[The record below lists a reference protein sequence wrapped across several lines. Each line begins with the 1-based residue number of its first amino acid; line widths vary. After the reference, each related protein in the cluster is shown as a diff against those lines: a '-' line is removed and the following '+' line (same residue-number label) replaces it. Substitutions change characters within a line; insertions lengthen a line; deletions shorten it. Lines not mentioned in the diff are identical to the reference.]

1 MSHSSSVADPPA
13 GAVRARVEVIVVAT
27 AGLLV
32 SLSQSLLVPILPIL
46 PGRLHE
52 SAANVEWLLTSTLLV
67 GAVAVP
73 LFGRLGD
80 MFGKRR
86 LLLVAVASLTVGSL
100 LDAVT
105 SNFALL
111 IVGRALQGVSLA
123 GIPLGIS
130 LLSSLLPRER
140 IPAAIA
146 LISAML
152 GVGGSLGLPLAGVI
166 GEHADFH
173 VLFWITAG
181 AGAAV
186 FAGLVTIV
194 PEAPNRTGGRVD
206 ITGTVVLSA
215 ALVALLLPLAEGS
228 NWGWTSPRTLVLL
241 AAAVVLVIVF
251 VLFELRT
258 RSPLV
263 DVRATARRPIVLT
276 NLASVLFGFA
286 LFASLIGT
294 ASYVEAPAA
303 TGYGFDSSIVVGGLC
318 LLPSGLVM
326 LVMSPIAA
334 RLIIRYGAKQML
346 ALGAV
351 IMAVGWGMRIGLT
364 SDLWMIVAGST
375 IIGLGTGVGYA
386 AMPTLINHNT
396 PRSELAAANGL
407 NSLARSLGTSLA
419 SALGGSI
426 LVASTVVVGGI
437 EFPSLG
443 AYRGLFV
450 ACAVSAVLAAVAALT
465 IPHND
470 HDAEPESARQEP
482 NAAATIS

>member
-1 MSHSSSVADPPA
+1 MAEVSSP
-13 GAVRARVEVIVVAT
+13 ARVRLEVFVVAT
-27 AGLLV
+27 GALLV
-32 SLSQSLLVPILPIL
+32 SLSQSLLVPVLPIL
-46 PGRLHE
+46 PEKLHQ
-52 SAANVEWLLTSTLLV
+52 SAANIEWLLTSTLLV

-86 LLLVAVASLTVGSL
+86 MLTVAVAALTAGSL

-111 IVGRALQGVSLA
+111 IVGRAMQGVSLA

-130 LLSSLLPRER
+130 LLSALLPREKV
-140 IPAAIA
+140 PSAIA

-152 GVGGSLGLPLAGVI
+152 GVGGALGLPLAGVI

-173 VLFWITAG
+173 MLFWITAG

-186 FAGLVTIV
+186 LAGIVSIV
-194 PEAPNRTGGRVD
+194 PEAPSRSGGRID
-206 ITGTVVLSA
+206 VVGSVLLSA
-215 ALVALLLPLAEGS
+215 VLVCLLLPLAQTS
-228 NWGWTSPRTLVLL
+228 SWGWVSARTLGLL
-241 AAAVVLVIVF
+241 AAAVVLLVVF
-251 VLFELRT
+251 VRFELRS

-263 DVRATARRPIVLT
+263 DVRATARKPIVLT
-276 NLASVLFGFA
+276 NVASVLFGFA

-303 TGYGFDSSIVVGGLC
+303 TGYGFDSSIVVGGLT
-318 LLPSGLVM
+318 LLPSGLAM
-326 LVMSPIAA
+326 LFVAPISA
-334 RLIIRYGAKQML
+334 RLISRYGGKEML
-346 ALGAV
+346 ALGAL
-351 IMAVGWGMRIGLT
+351 ILSAGWVVRIGLT

-375 IIGLGTGVGYA
+375 VIGIGTSVGYA

-396 PRSELAAANGL
+396 PMTELAAANGL

-426 LVASTVVVGGI
+426 LVASTVVVGGV
-437 EFPSLG
+437 EFPSLT
-443 AYRGLFV
+443 AYRTLFV
-450 ACAVSAVLAAVAALT
+450 ACAVAGVIAAVAAMLIDGST
-465 IPHND
+465 RD
-470 HDAEPESARQEP
+470 VRPETATVQEP
-482 NAAATIS
+482 SAAATMS